1 MQRHRRWRQWFWG
14 MAFATALMVAC
25 AGTRPPEPIA
35 ISPLAPPQAEL
46 LAGSPALPSSPAT
59 RASAASDCGS
69 LTGDPTDNP
78 LATFYGE
85 AAPAW
90 TNELRWECV
99 YNLKDFAGQTDGER
113 LQAAQQAA
121 IAGGGGV
128 VYLPA
133 GTYTLTTDLRLADQV
148 VLRGDIPE
156 VTDAKNENFSP
167 PTKLE
172 FPAYVP
178 RFEGNGTPNDT
189 AFKQILPQHPDR
201 DRNQGLVF
209 LDVNRAAI
217 AFKGDPDTGTMA
229 NRVIFGIRSNNV
241 AAPDA
246 GVPDESWQ
254 PGWARFSDRF
264 AANIRLTV
272 AANALVANNRLN
284 DAITDAYDQP
294 GYLLR
299 AADQD
304 TIVTYADGSKV
315 PFSYTDHYGIVVNR
329 SKPGGFQYARDP
341 ADEPGLFRPGIAL
354 WDNWV
359 YKTMRVGIMASG
371 QGLVMRGNQ
380 VLDAPQKQAWVD
392 PTGQQQPR
400 GHMTFENRAI
410 DWSGHDVLIA
420 DNRYQVTRHQIM
432 DSRYQST
439 DGEGLLAQECCGGT
453 SVEQVTIRNNE
464 GDAYIG
470 IYKVPDIHDL
480 TIIQNQ
486 VEAGN
491 SNTPAIYVNAD
502 TNHAPHAMSAVT
514 IAENQITGGILARAS
529 GGVTDVVIQNNRGSG
544 QLEASCGITVEGN
557 QGLAVEPCGG
567 DRAAPPQRGP
577 VA

>member
-1 MQRHRRWRQWFWG
+1 MQRYRRWRRWLWG
-14 MAFATALMVAC
+14 VAFVTALMVAVAC
-25 AGTRPPEPIA
+25 AGAPSDEPIA
-35 ISPLAPPQAEL
+35 LSPVAPPQAEL
-46 LAGSPALPSSPAT
+46 LAVSPALPALTAT
-59 RASAASDCGS
+59 RASTANGCGS
-69 LTGDPTDNP
+69 ATGGPTDNP
-78 LATFYGE
+78 IATYYGA

-90 TNELRWECV
+90 TDEIRWACV
-99 YNLKDFAGQTDGER
+99 YNLEDFAGPTDGER

-121 IAGGGGV
+121 IADGGGV

-133 GTYTLTTDLRLADQV
+133 GTYTLTTELLLADRV
-148 VLRGDIPE
+148 VLRGDLPA
-156 VTDAKNENFSP
+156 VTDAKDDNFRP

-172 FPAYVP
+172 FPAYAP
-178 RFEGNGTPNDT
+178 RLEGNGTPNDT
-189 AFKQILPQHPDR
+189 AFKQIRPQHPDE
-201 DRNQGLVF
+201 DSHQGFVF
-209 LDVNRAAI
+209 LDINRAAI
-217 AFKGDPDTGTMA
+217 AFQGDPDAGTMT
-229 NRVIFGIRSNNV
+229 NRIIFGIRSNNV

-246 GVPDESWQ
+246 GVPDASFQ

-272 AANALVANNRLN
+272 AANAFVANNRLN

-294 GYLLR
+294 GYQLR

-304 TIVTYADGSKV
+304 AVVTYTDGSKV

-359 YKTMRVGIMASG
+359 YKTMRVGIMAAG
-371 QGLVMRGNQ
+371 QGLVIRGNQ

-420 DNRYQVTRHQIM
+420 DNTYQVTRHQIM
-432 DSRYQST
+432 ASRYQST

-453 SVEQVTIRNNE
+453 SVERVTIRNNQ

-470 IYKVPDIHDL
+470 IYKVPDIRDL
-480 TIIQNQ
+480 TISQNQ
-486 VEAGN
+486 ISQVN
-491 SNTPAIYVNAD
+491 SSTAAIYVNAD

-514 IAENQITGGILARAS
+514 IAENQITGGILAQAS
-529 GGVTDVVIQNNRGSG
+529 AGVTDVVIHNNQGAG
-544 QLEASCGITVEGN
+544 KLEASCGV
-557 QGLAVEPCGG
+557 AVDNNRGFETAPCL
-567 DRAAPPQRGP
+567 
-577 VA
+577 